1 MLSSPVPSEWVS
13 GAYGDRDRSNGVG
26 VTKIPRVPRDGG
38 FGALKPPNPIPGSA
52 PAAAPRPRAPPAPGW
67 IRRCSPTRCTTLQKI
82 QKGSGWRRR
91 HHPKKKQNAPKN
103 PKSPPFTFMV
113 GLSPPRRRLVL
124 QQGDGR
130 EVFGGAGAV
139 IGQLGLAGRARF
151 GLHRAPGG
159 PAGSPLRRLRPPCG
173 FGAAR
178 CLPAPRL
185 LLLRGRLR
193 RCGDGGYWGH
203 CGPIRRGSPNH
214 PKIGLGRDPST
225 PSRG

>member
-1 MLSSPVPSEWVS
+1 MPGGSPTLSNGIKRDGDTQPRPRGWGQHPGEHRGSNPNPISPKNKPYRAAPPIPSRPTFLAFFSLRLCLALLMLSSPVPSEWVS

-82 QKGSGWRRR
+82 QKGSGWRCR

-113 GLSPPRRRLVL
+113 GLSPPRRCLVL
-124 QQGDGR
+124 Q
-130 EVFGGAGAV
+130 
-139 IGQLGLAGRARF
+139 
-151 GLHRAPGG
+151 
-159 PAGSPLRRLRPPCG
+159 
-173 FGAAR
+173 
-178 CLPAPRL
+178 
-185 LLLRGRLR
+185 
-193 RCGDGGYWGH
+193 
-203 CGPIRRGSPNH
+203 
-214 PKIGLGRDPST
+214 
-225 PSRG
+225 